1 MEHRMTT
8 DVDARP
14 SVRVRY
20 WAGAAQAAGCD
31 EESLPLAVGEAPQSP
46 EITGRD
52 VRTLIMR
59 AHPDIEAVLA
69 RCSLLHGGRR
79 LADDASFEPADV
91 VEVLPPFVGG

>member
-31 EESLPLAVGEAPQSP
+31 EESLPLGSTAEA
-46 EITGRD
+46 
-52 VRTLIMR
+52 
-59 AHPDIEAVLA
+59 
-69 RCSLLHGGRR
+69 
-79 LADDASFEPADV
+79 
-91 VEVLPPFVGG
+91 